1 MDSESADSKASRLLK
16 AFFNKHGQKEQVP
29 PTRSTASVVELT
41 ARNDDQP
48 AAQNSI
54 NLKARPLPWQST

>member
-29 PTRSTASVVELT
+29 PTRSTASVVEFT
-41 ARNDDQP
+41 TRYDDQP
-48 AAQNSI
+48 ASQNSM
-54 NLKARPLPWQST
+54 NLKA

>member
-16 AFFNKHGQKEQVP
+16 AFFNKHGQNEQIP
-29 PTRSTASVVELT
+29 PTRSTASVVEFM

-48 AAQNSI
+48 AAQNSM
-54 NLKARPLPWQST
+54 NLKA